1 MLMRDLYPYMMLG
14 CILLVSTTTIHAIL
28 YTAPFEHH
36 VLGLLLQGVYIH
48 YTSYHTLYHDPVDQP
63 ILGHLLV
70 GEGLPGLLR
79 GILGLIEL
87 VSSYHDAL

>member
-1 MLMRDLYPYMMLG
+1 ML
-14 CILLVSTTTIHAIL
+14 
-28 YTAPFEHH
+28 
-36 VLGLLLQGVYIH
+36 
-48 YTSYHTLYHDPVDQP
+48 

-87 VSSYHDAL
+87 VSSYETAYIHICSLVACSPLALQAL

>member
-1 MLMRDLYPYMMLG
+1 MTLQHHISYQQYYSNYKDQHKAQYHSNDTPLYG
-14 CILLVSTTTIHAIL
+14 WS
-28 YTAPFEHH
+28 
-36 VLGLLLQGVYIH
+36 
-48 YTSYHTLYHDPVDQP
+48 

-87 VSSYHDAL
+87 VSS